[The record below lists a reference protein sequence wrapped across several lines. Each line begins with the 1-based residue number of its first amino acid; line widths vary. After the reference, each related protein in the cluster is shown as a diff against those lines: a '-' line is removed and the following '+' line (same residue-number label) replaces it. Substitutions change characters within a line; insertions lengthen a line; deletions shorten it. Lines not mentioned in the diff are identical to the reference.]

1 MMQWEV
7 SEMRSSIL
15 ALALA
20 SLCFAPA
27 TAARITITPLVA
39 AQSQSQLPVL
49 VNACVSPN
57 TSAGIAGDAFFEAPS
72 ITAAQGLTGTSTVK
86 VQLSSTGALLSN
98 SLFASSGNRWMD
110 EAALR
115 SARMSRFSPEVRNCE
130 RVGGTYLYA
139 VEF

>member
-1 MMQWEV
+1 MQWEV
-7 SEMRSSIL
+7 SDMKTSIL

-27 TAARITITPLVA
+27 TAARITVTPLVV
-39 AQSQSQLPVL
+39 AQNQLPVL

-57 TSAGIAGDAFFEAPS
+57 ISAGIAGDAFYETPS
-72 ITAAQGLTGTSTVK
+72 IITAQSLTGTSTVE

-98 SLFASSGNRWMD
+98 SLYASSGNRWMD

-115 SARMSRFSPEVRNCE
+115 SARMSRFTPEVRNCE
-130 RVGGTYLYA
+130 RVGDTYLYA

>member
-1 MMQWEV
+1 
-7 SEMRSSIL
+7 
-15 ALALA
+15 
-20 SLCFAPA
+20 
-27 TAARITITPLVA
+27 
-39 AQSQSQLPVL
+39 
-49 VNACVSPN
+49 VSPN